1 MLGFTHISI
10 PSGRD
15 ETSQVLLLHV
25 ISHGFP
31 FNPTYAPST
40 VEGLF
45 CGSLSSSST
54 NQSNVLYLYCVFEF
68 VLTQE
73 KLKYILVPTR
83 IYFCY
88 LLTKLIGTS
97 TENKRGEFVL

>member
-15 ETSQVLLLHV
+15 ETSKVLLLHV

-31 FNPTYAPST
+31 FNPTYALST

-54 NQSNVLYLYCVFEF
+54 NQSNVLYLCCVYEISFA
-68 VLTQE
+68 QG
-73 KLKYILVPTR
+73 KLKSLALPD
-83 IYFCY
+83 FN
-88 LLTKLIGTS
+88 S
-97 TENKRGEFVL
+97 